1 MKEEKQGSQSR
12 TMEQKNQRAVISLLF
27 IGVLMGALDISIV
40 GPAIPSIES
49 YLKLDPRF
57 SGWIFSIYVLFN
69 LIGISLFARLSD
81 IYGRRNIYVSAL
93 AIFAVGSLLVSLSN
107 TFNTLLIGR
116 AVQGFGASG
125 IFPVASALVGDIFP
139 PEKRGRILGLIGAV
153 FGLAFLMGPFIA
165 GVLLHYFEWH
175 ILFIINLPVSL
186 VLIYYSFKILP
197 SVPNSKV
204 SKIDWGGIVTL
215 GIALAGLTF
224 SVNNINAVSWPAG
237 LADPIFILPFSLSI
251 ISFAVLLMFEKRVTD
266 PIIKFSFFSNR
277 QIVIAGIIA
286 VATGV
291 VQACFVFIPKFVVQ
305 NFSVTP
311 SAASFMLTPF
321 VLATAI
327 GSPVFGRMIDKYGVK
342 KIIIT
347 GLLLLSSGFYLLS
360 ITGSNKILYYLS
372 GVLVGLG
379 LSVLAGSSLRY
390 IMLNNTLP
398 EDRATS
404 QGMLT
409 IFTSVGQITGS
420 AVIGLLLAS
429 LATGRVYAEL
439 FRGITFLLLLML
451 LLSMRLE
458 NNVIKKHA

>member
-1 MKEEKQGSQSR
+1 
-12 TMEQKNQRAVISLLF
+12 MEQKSQKAIISLLF
-27 IGVLMGALDISIV
+27 VGVLMGALDISIV

-49 YLKLDPRF
+49 YLKLEPRF

-93 AIFAVGSLLVSLSN
+93 AVFAAGSLIVSLSQN
-107 TFNTLLIGR
+107 FDALLIGR
-116 AVQGFGASG
+116 AIQGFGASG
-125 IFPVASALVGDIFP
+125 IFPVASALVGDLFP

-175 ILFIINLPVSL
+175 FLFIINLPVSL
-186 VLIYYSFKILP
+186 VLIYYSFRILP
-197 SVPNSKV
+197 SIPNTNV
-204 SKIDWGGIVTL
+204 SGIDWGGITAL
-215 GIALAGLTF
+215 GIALAGFTF
-224 SVNNINAVSWPAG
+224 SLNNIDAAHWRSG
-237 LADPIFILPFSLSI
+237 LLDPKFILPFVLSLF
-251 ISFAVLLMFEKRVTD
+251 SFGVLLMAESRVKD

-286 VATGV
+286 VVTGV

-311 SAASFMLTPF
+311 SAASFMLIPF

-327 GSPVFGRMIDKYGVK
+327 GSPVFGRMIDKYGAK
-342 KIIIT
+342 KIVIT
-347 GLLLLSSGFYLLS
+347 GLLLLAAGFYMLS
-360 ITGSNKILYYLS
+360 LTGSHKIIYYLS
-372 GVLVGLG
+372 GVLIGLG

-390 IMLNNTLP
+390 IILNNTAP

-404 QGMLT
+404 QGMLS
-409 IFTSVGQITGS
+409 IFISIGQITGT
-420 AVIGLLLAS
+420 AVIGLLMAS
-429 LATGRVYAEL
+429 LAGGKVFVYLFTGLSA
-439 FRGITFLLLLML
+439 LLLMMF
-451 LLSMRLE
+451 LLSFRLQSI
-458 NNVIKKHA
+458 VIQKQAK

>member
-1 MKEEKQGSQSR
+1 
-12 TMEQKNQRAVISLLF
+12 MEQRSQNAIISLLF

-40 GPAIPSIES
+40 GPALPSIES
-49 YLKLDPRF
+49 YLKLEPRF

-81 IYGRRNIYVSAL
+81 IFGRRNIYVSAL
-93 AIFAVGSLLVSLSN
+93 AIFAAGSLIVSLSQN
-107 TFNTLLIGR
+107 FNVLLTGR
-116 AVQGFGASG
+116 AIQGFGASG
-125 IFPVASALVGDIFP
+125 IFPVASALVGDLFP
-139 PEKRGRILGLIGAV
+139 PERRGRVLGLIGAV

-175 ILFIINLPVSL
+175 FLFIINLPVSL
-186 VLIYYSFKILP
+186 VLIYYSFRILP
-197 SVPNSKV
+197 SVPNSNI
-204 SKIDWGGIVTL
+204 SKIDWGGIIAL
-215 GIALAGLTF
+215 GIALAGFTF
-224 SVNNINAVSWPAG
+224 SVNNINAANWLSG
-237 LADPIFILPFSLSI
+237 LRDPMFILPLILSI
-251 ISFAVLLMFEKRVTD
+251 LSFGVLLLVESRVKD

-277 QIVIAGIIA
+277 QIVIAGTIA

-291 VQACFVFIPKFVVQ
+291 VQACFVFIPKFVIQ

-342 KIIIT
+342 KIVIT
-347 GLLLLSSGFYLLS
+347 GLLLLAAGFYLFSL
-360 ITGSNKILYYLS
+360 TGGQKIIYYPS

-390 IMLNNTLP
+390 IVLNNTLP

-409 IFTSVGQITGS
+409 ILISIGQITGT
-420 AVIGLLLAS
+420 AVIGLLMAS
-429 LATGRVYAEL
+429 LASGRV
-439 FRGITFLLLLML
+439 FVNIFSGVSVLLLLMFVFSL
-451 LLSMRLE
+451 RLE
-458 NNVIKKHA
+458 NIVIQKRA

>member
-1 MKEEKQGSQSR
+1 
-12 TMEQKNQRAVISLLF
+12 MEQKSQKAVISLLF
-27 IGVLMGALDISIV
+27 VGVLMGALDISIV

-81 IYGRRNIYVSAL
+81 IFGRRNIYVAAL
-93 AIFAVGSLLVSLSN
+93 AIFAVGSLVVSFSDN
-107 TFNTLLIGR
+107 FNVLLTGR
-116 AVQGFGASG
+116 AIQGFGASG
-125 IFPVASALVGDIFP
+125 IFPVASALVGDLFP

-175 ILFIINLPVSL
+175 VLFIINLPVSL

-197 SVPNSKV
+197 SVPNGNISR
-204 SKIDWGGIVTL
+204 IDWGGITAL
-215 GIALAGLTF
+215 GIALAGFTF
-224 SVNNINAVSWPAG
+224 SLNNIHADNLQSG
-237 LADPIFILPFSLSI
+237 LLDPKVIFPLLLALLSFI
-251 ISFAVLLMFEKRVTD
+251 MLLTIEKRVKD
-266 PIIKFSFFSNR
+266 PIIEFSFFSNR

-291 VQACFVFIPKFVVQ
+291 VQASFVFIPKFVVH

-327 GSPVFGRMIDKYGVK
+327 GSPVFGRLIDKYGVK
-342 KIIIT
+342 RIVMT
-347 GLLLLSSGFYLLS
+347 GLLLLAAGFFILS
-360 ITGSNKILYYLS
+360 LS
-372 GVLVGLG
+372 GSQKIIYYISGVFVGLG

-390 IMLNNTLP
+390 IILNNTSAA
-398 EDRATS
+398 DRATS

-409 IFTSVGQITGS
+409 IFISIGQITGT
-420 AVIGLLLAS
+420 AIIGLLLAS
-429 LATGRVYAEL
+429 TTGSGMFVNIFAGVSVL
-439 FRGITFLLLLML
+439 LLVMFLLSL
-451 LLSMRLE
+451 RLE
-458 NNVIKKHA
+458 NSLSPKH

>member
-1 MKEEKQGSQSR
+1 
-12 TMEQKNQRAVISLLF
+12 MEQRSQNAIISLLF

-40 GPAIPSIES
+40 GPALPSIES
-49 YLKLDPRF
+49 YLKLEPRF

-81 IYGRRNIYVSAL
+81 IFGRRNIYVSAL
-93 AIFAVGSLLVSLSN
+93 AIFAAGSLIVSLSQN
-107 TFNTLLIGR
+107 FNVLLTGR
-116 AVQGFGASG
+116 AIQGFGASG
-125 IFPVASALVGDIFP
+125 IFPVASALVGDLFP
-139 PEKRGRILGLIGAV
+139 PERRGRVLGLIGAV

-175 ILFIINLPVSL
+175 FLFIINLPVSL
-186 VLIYYSFKILP
+186 VLIYYSFRILP
-197 SVPNSKV
+197 SVPNSNI
-204 SKIDWGGIVTL
+204 SKIDWGGIIAL
-215 GIALAGLTF
+215 GIALAGFTF
-224 SVNNINAVSWPAG
+224 SVNNINAANWLSG
-237 LADPIFILPFSLSI
+237 LRDPMFILPLILSI
-251 ISFAVLLMFEKRVTD
+251 LSFGVLLLVESRVKD

-277 QIVIAGIIA
+277 QIVIAGTIA

-291 VQACFVFIPKFVVQ
+291 VQACFVFIPKFVIQ

-342 KIIIT
+342 KIVIT
-347 GLLLLSSGFYLLS
+347 GLLLLAAGFYLLS
-360 ITGSNKILYYLS
+360 LTGGQKIIYYPS

-390 IMLNNTLP
+390 IVLNNTLP

-409 IFTSVGQITGS
+409 ILISIGQITGT
-420 AVIGLLLAS
+420 AVIGLLMAS
-429 LATGRVYAEL
+429 LASGRV
-439 FRGITFLLLLML
+439 FVNIFSGVSVLLLLMFVFSL
-451 LLSMRLE
+451 RLE
-458 NNVIKKHA
+458 NIVIQKRA

>member
-1 MKEEKQGSQSR
+1 
-12 TMEQKNQRAVISLLF
+12 MEQKSQKAVISLLF

-40 GPAIPSIES
+40 GPAIPSIET
-49 YLKLDPRF
+49 YLNLEPRF

-93 AIFAVGSLLVSLSN
+93 VIFAVGSLIVSLSHH
-107 TFNTLLIGR
+107 FNVLLIGR
-116 AVQGFGASG
+116 AIQGFGASG
-125 IFPVASALVGDIFP
+125 IFPVASALVGDLFP

-175 ILFIINLPVSL
+175 FLFIINLPVSV
-186 VLIYYSFKILP
+186 VLIYYSFMILP
-197 SVPNSKV
+197 SVANSKI
-204 SKIDWGGIVTL
+204 SGIDWGGIAAL
-215 GIALAGLTF
+215 GIALAGFTF
-224 SVNNINAVSWPAG
+224 SLNSINAADWQSG
-237 LADPIFILPFSLSI
+237 LLDPKFILPFSLSI
-251 ISFAVLLMFEKRVTD
+251 LSFGILLMIERRVKD
-266 PIIKFSFFSNR
+266 PIIKLSFFSNR

-305 NFSVTP
+305 NFLVSP

-321 VLATAI
+321 VLATAV

-342 KIIIT
+342 KIVIA
-347 GLLLLSSGFYLLS
+347 GLLLLAAGFCLLS
-360 ITGSNKILYYLS
+360 LTGSQKIIYYMS

-390 IMLNNTLP
+390 IMLNNTSS

-409 IFTSVGQITGS
+409 IFISVGQITGT
-420 AVIGLLLAS
+420 AVIGLLMAS
-429 LATGRVYAEL
+429 LSGSRVFINIFSGVAV
-439 FRGITFLLLLML
+439 ML
-451 LLSMRLE
+451 LIMFFLSMRLE
-458 NNVIKKHA
+458 NVVIRKQA

>member
-1 MKEEKQGSQSR
+1 
-12 TMEQKNQRAVISLLF
+12 MEQRSQNAIISLLF

-40 GPAIPSIES
+40 GPALPSIES
-49 YLKLDPRF
+49 YLKLEPRF

-81 IYGRRNIYVSAL
+81 IFGRRNIYVSAL
-93 AIFAVGSLLVSLSN
+93 AIFAAGSLIVSLSQN
-107 TFNTLLIGR
+107 FNVLLTGR
-116 AVQGFGASG
+116 AIQGFGASG
-125 IFPVASALVGDIFP
+125 IFPVASALVGDLFP
-139 PEKRGRILGLIGAV
+139 PERRGRVLGLIGAV

-175 ILFIINLPVSL
+175 FLFIINLPVSL
-186 VLIYYSFKILP
+186 VLIYYSFRILP
-197 SVPNSKV
+197 SVPNSNI
-204 SKIDWGGIVTL
+204 SKIDWGGIIAL
-215 GIALAGLTF
+215 GIALAGFTF
-224 SVNNINAVSWPAG
+224 SVNNINAANWLSG
-237 LADPIFILPFSLSI
+237 LRDPMFILPLILSI
-251 ISFAVLLMFEKRVTD
+251 LSFGVLLLVESRVKD

-277 QIVIAGIIA
+277 QIVIAGTIA

-291 VQACFVFIPKFVVQ
+291 VQACFVFIPKFVIQ

-342 KIIIT
+342 KIVIT
-347 GLLLLSSGFYLLS
+347 GLLLLAAGFYLLS
-360 ITGSNKILYYLS
+360 LTGGQKIIYYPS

-390 IMLNNTLP
+390 IVLNNTLP

-409 IFTSVGQITGS
+409 ILISIGQITGT
-420 AVIGLLLAS
+420 AVIGLLMAS
-429 LATGRVYAEL
+429 LAGDRVFVNIFSGVSVLL
-439 FRGITFLLLLML
+439 FLMFVFSL
-451 LLSMRLE
+451 RLE
-458 NNVIKKHA
+458 NIVIQKRA

>member
-1 MKEEKQGSQSR
+1 
-12 TMEQKNQRAVISLLF
+12 MEQKNQNALISLLF

-81 IYGRRNIYVSAL
+81 IYGRRYIYISAL
-93 AIFAVGSLLVSLSN
+93 AVFAAGSLLVSLSN
-107 TFNTLLIGR
+107 NFNSLLIGR
-116 AVQGFGASG
+116 AIQGFGASG
-125 IFPVASALVGDIFP
+125 IFPVASALVGDLFP

-175 ILFIINLPVSL
+175 FLFIINLPVSL
-186 VLIYYSFKILP
+186 VLIYYSFRILP
-197 SVPNSKV
+197 SVPNSNV
-204 SKIDWGGIVTL
+204 SKIDWGGIAAL
-215 GIALAGLTF
+215 GTALAGFTF
-224 SVNNINAVSWPAG
+224 SVNNINADNWPTG
-237 LADPIFILPFSLSI
+237 LADPKFILPFSLSVM
-251 ISFAVLLMFEKRVTD
+251 SFAVLLIFEKRAKD
-266 PIIKFSFFSNR
+266 PIIKFSFFTNR

-305 NFSVTP
+305 NFSVSP

-327 GSPVFGRMIDKYGVK
+327 GSPIFGRMIDKYGAK
-342 KIIIT
+342 KIIIIA
-347 GLLLLSSGFYLLS
+347 LLLLASGFYLLS
-360 ITGSNKILYYLS
+360 LTESHRGTYYLS
-372 GVLVGLG
+372 GALVGLG

-398 EDRATS
+398 EDRAIS

-409 IFTSVGQITGS
+409 IFISVGQITGS
-420 AVIGLLLAS
+420 AVIGLLLATV
-429 LATGRVYAEL
+429 AGDRGFTDIFTGIA
-439 FRGITFLLLLML
+439 FLMLLML
-451 LLSMRLE
+451 LLSMLLE
-458 NNVIKKHA
+458 SIVVKKHA

>member
-1 MKEEKQGSQSR
+1 
-12 TMEQKNQRAVISLLF
+12 MEPKNQKAVTGLLF
-27 IGVLMGALDISIV
+27 TGVLMGALDISIV

-49 YLKLDPRF
+49 YLHLGPRF

-81 IYGRRNIYVSAL
+81 IYGRRNIYISAL
-93 AIFAVGSLLVSLSN
+93 AVFAAGSLVVSLSQG
-107 TFNTLLIGR
+107 FNTLLIGR
-116 AVQGFGASG
+116 AIQGFGASG

-153 FGLAFLMGPFIA
+153 FGIAFLVGPFIA
-165 GVLLHYFEWH
+165 GILLHYFEWH
-175 ILFIINLPVSL
+175 FLFIINLPVSI
-186 VLIYYSFKILP
+186 VLIYYSSKVLP
-197 SVPNSKV
+197 SVPNKNV
-204 SKIDWGGIVTL
+204 SRIDWGGIISL
-215 GIALAGLTF
+215 GIALAGFTF
-224 SVNNINAVSWPAG
+224 SVNNIDISG
-237 LADPIFILPFSLSI
+237 LQTWLFAYRFILPFSVAL
-251 ISFAVLLMFEKRVTD
+251 ISFFVFMIIEKRAKD
-266 PIIKFSFFSNR
+266 PVIEFGFFSNR

-286 VATGV
+286 VATGA
-291 VQACFVFIPKFVVQ
+291 VQACFVFIPEYVVQ

-327 GSPVFGRMIDKYGVK
+327 GSPVFGRLIDKYGAK
-342 KIIIT
+342 KIVIT
-347 GLLLLSSGFYLLS
+347 GLLLLSAGFFLLS
-360 ITGSNKILYYLS
+360 TTGNQKIVYYIS

-390 IMLNNTLP
+390 IILNNTTA

-409 IFTSVGQITGS
+409 IFISIGQITGT

-429 LATGRVYAEL
+429 MTGSNIFGTIFTGVS
-439 FRGITFLLLLML
+439 ILLLVMI
-451 LLSMRLE
+451 LLSFGLE
-458 NNVIKKHA
+458 NKVIPKPARS